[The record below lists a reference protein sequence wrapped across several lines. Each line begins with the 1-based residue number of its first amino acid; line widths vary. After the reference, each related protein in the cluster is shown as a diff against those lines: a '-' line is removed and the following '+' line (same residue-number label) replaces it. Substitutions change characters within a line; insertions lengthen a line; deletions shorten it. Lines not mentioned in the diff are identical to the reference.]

1 MVDKDVHHA
10 RSLDRN
16 LRGFDIVKDTVTMW
30 TKKDIPLT
38 DNARAVLHRRY
49 LRKDQHG
56 RVIETERELF
66 VRVAKFIAEADR
78 NYGADFAQV
87 DKTAAGF
94 FEIMT
99 SLEFLP
105 NSPTLMNA
113 GRELGQLSACFVL
126 PVEDSME
133 GIFETNKHAA
143 LIHKSG
149 GGTGFSFSRLRPRNS
164 MVASTSGVASGP
176 VSFMKVYDASTDA
189 VKQGGTRRGANMG
202 ILRVDH
208 PDILEFIA
216 CKDDTGKITN
226 FNISVAISDAF
237 MAAVEKGERY
247 PLIDPRTGST
257 YVLEGQEQYLDAR
270 EVFGAI
276 IDHAWRTGEP
286 GVIFIDRMNRL
297 NPTYPVEQIEA
308 TNPCGEQPLPPYD
321 SCNLGSI
328 NLGQFVKDPLPDDYS
343 MSIPSGGVDW
353 ERLGDV
359 IRKGVHFLDNV
370 IDQNRYPIPQIEAQ
384 TRKNRRIGLGIMGWA
399 DMLIKLRLPYDS
411 PEALALG
418 ERVMEFVQSEAKNHS
433 SELAK
438 VRGRFPN
445 WESSVY
451 AQDQVAMRNAT
462 VTTIAPTGT
471 ISIIAGCSS
480 GIEPYY
486 SLAYERNVMDGTRL
500 IEINPLFEK
509 IARDDN
515 FHSNDLMAKVASG
528 RSVGE
533 LDEIPESVRAIFL
546 TAADVSPEHHIRMQ
560 AAFQKHCDSSVSKT
574 INLPES
580 AAQEQVREAFEL
592 AYQLGCKGV
601 TIYRDHSRPDQVL
614 APISD
619 QAGTVIDEM
628 DSTRARIVA
637 KRPQVLQGITEKIRT
652 GYGNLYVTV
661 NLRDGRPFE
670 VFAHIGKSGYTT
682 MADTEAICRLISLT
696 LRSGVAVD
704 QVVRQLRGIG
714 GSSPVFSNGARV
726 SSIPDAIAQILQRH
740 FGTGSSDTAGLAEN
754 QDSHHQPPDI
764 CPSCASAMSFDS
776 GCYYCRS
783 CGYST
788 C

>member
-1 MVDKDVHHA
+1 MA
-10 RSLDRN
+10 
-16 LRGFDIVKDTVTMW
+16 MW
-30 TKKDIPLT
+30 TRKDIPLT
-38 DNARAVLHRRY
+38 DNARTVLQRRY
-49 LRKDQHG
+49 LRKDHEG

-66 VRVAKFIAEADR
+66 VRVARFIAEADR
-78 NYGADFAQV
+78 NYGADDTRV
-87 DKTAAGF
+87 DQTAAGF
-94 FEIMT
+94 FEIMA

-105 NSPTLMNA
+105 NSPALMNA

-149 GGTGFSFSRLRPRNS
+149 GGTGFSFSRLRPRNAV
-164 MVASTSGVASGP
+164 VASTSGVASGP

-208 PDILEFIA
+208 PDIMEFIS
-216 CKDDTGKITN
+216 CKDDPDEITN
-226 FNISVAISDAF
+226 FNISVAITDAF
-237 MAAVEKGERY
+237 MAELEKGEKY
-247 PLIDPRTGST
+247 PLIDPRTGKT
-257 YVLEGQEQYLDAR
+257 YVLDGMEQHLDAR
-270 EVFGAI
+270 EVFDSI
-276 IDHAWRTGEP
+276 VEHAWKTGEP

-297 NPTYPVEQIEA
+297 NPTYPAEQIEA
-308 TNPCGEQPLPPYD
+308 TNPCGEQPLPAYD

-328 NLGQFVKDPLPDDYS
+328 NLGRFVKETLPDNYS
-343 MSIPSGGVDW
+343 ASSAQDGVDW
-353 ERLGDV
+353 ERLGEI
-359 IRKGVHFLDNV
+359 IRKSVHFLDNV
-370 IDQNRYPIPQIEAQ
+370 IDQNRYPIPQIETQ
-384 TRKNRRIGLGIMGWA
+384 TLRNRRIGLGIMGWA

-411 PEALALG
+411 PEALELG
-418 ERVMEFVQSEAKNHS
+418 ERVMAFVQSEARNHS

-438 VRGRFPN
+438 VRGKFPN
-445 WESSVY
+445 WENSVF
-451 AQDQVAMRNAT
+451 ARDNVAMRNAT

-486 SLAYERNVMDGTRL
+486 SLAYERNVLDGTRL
-500 IEINPLFEK
+500 LEINPLFEK
-509 IARDDN
+509 AARDGGFYSDE
-515 FHSNDLMAKVASG
+515 FTAKVAARRTISD
-528 RSVGE
+528 
-533 LDEIPESVRAIFL
+533 LDEIPESVRALYL
-546 TAADVSPEHHIRMQ
+546 TAADVGPEDHVRMQ
-560 AAFQKHCDSSVSKT
+560 AVFQNNCDSSVSKT

-580 AAQEQVREAFEL
+580 ARRESVRESFLL

-601 TIYRDHSRPDQVL
+601 TVYRDRSRPDQVL
-614 APISD
+614 APISG
-619 QAGTVIDEM
+619 AETSVPSEAE
-628 DSTRARIVA
+628 TARARAVA

-661 NLRDGRPFE
+661 NVRDGHPFE

-682 MADTEAICRLISLT
+682 MADTEAICRLVSLI
-696 LRSGVAVD
+696 LRSGVSVD
-704 QVVRQLRGIG
+704 QVIRQLRGIG
-714 GSSPVFSNGARV
+714 GSSPVFSNGTRV
-726 SSIPDAIAQILQRH
+726 SSIPDAIAQVLERH
-740 FGTGSSDTAGLAEN
+740 FGSELSQGASEKGGNPPSL
-754 QDSHHQPPDI
+754 PPDI
-764 CPSCASAMSFDS
+764 CPACASAMSFDS